1 MSYAMKTIKGI
12 FWMAALRL
20 FIRVISVLKIA
31 ILARL
36 LNPLQFGLFGIASV
50 SLAFTEILTE
60 TGVNALLIQKKRI
73 SQLFFN
79 SSWVILLTRGFLI
92 FLILLIASSP
102 VSYFFRSPESYKV
115 LLLMSFVPLL
125 RGFVNPAI
133 IFFQKKLLFYKEFIF
148 WFVVNALEALTSII
162 IVFITRSVYGL
173 IWGLIVSSIFEIV
186 ASWLFVKPR
195 PNFKIKFNNIKSI
208 VRRGKY
214 ITLSSIFNYLFHNL
228 DDIIVGRVLGLNYL
242 GLYQVV
248 YKIAILPITESGEI
262 VSKVVFPVYTRLFG
276 ERFRLKK
283 AFLKVL
289 IFLSL
294 IIIPVTI
301 FIVLFADEFIMLF
314 LGRNWLEAVPTLRV
328 LMLFGAV
335 RAISGSSSALF
346 LAVRRQ
352 EYITIVN
359 LVSLIA
365 VVILIYPLVIK
376 FNIIGAAYSVLIAS
390 LLSIPFMFAFSKKIL
405 NEKS

>member
-1 MSYAMKTIKGI
+1 MKTIKGI